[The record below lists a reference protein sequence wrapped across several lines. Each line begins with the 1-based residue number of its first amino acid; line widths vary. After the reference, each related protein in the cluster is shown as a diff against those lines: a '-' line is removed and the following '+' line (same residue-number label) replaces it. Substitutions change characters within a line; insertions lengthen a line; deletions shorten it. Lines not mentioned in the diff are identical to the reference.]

1 MKKLTLETRAKRAAE
16 RRRVVL
22 ATAAAAGFA
31 AMTFLAPSAWAQPS
45 GSGCPPGAAGEYVC
59 GVLGYLHG
67 K

>member
-1 MKKLTLETRAKRAAE
+1 MKKLTLETPAKRTAD

-31 AMTFLAPSAWAQPS
+31 AMTVWAPSAWSQPAD
-45 GSGCPPGAAGEYVC
+45 CPPGEYLC
-59 GVLGYLHG
+59 DFLLHFR